1 MGFYT
6 ACCIKHSSAANS
18 YKMQKYSVILVL
30 LFLLSC
36 SSQLAVLE
44 PQITVTSV
52 QTQTKTLAPTLT
64 KQSTPPPTPSLIP
77 NPDIII
83 SPNGNYYA
91 QVINNISEKPKIEI
105 RDKSGE
111 VVWEIPYQYTWD
123 GNSAPNTYLKIY
135 GWSLNS
141 EKVYF
146 YYSFSYD
153 GWYTLFDGSD
163 LQLIDVHT
171 GEIEKVIADCCFAFD
186 FSPDM
191 THVAYTLNNEVGI
204 LDLINGSKE
213 KTNILPGNYEQTGW
227 IHYSPSEDMVIFHTL
242 DKTGIVKSILLNVYD
257 MSQKIIL
264 EFVIE
269 SIFPSGWS
277 KTGNPRYWQMDNNS
291 VFEVDKQSLEQ
302 VLIGTAT
309 PYP

>member
-1 MGFYT
+1 M
-6 ACCIKHSSAANS
+6 H
-18 YKMQKYSVILVL
+18 KYSVILVS

-36 SSQLAVLE
+36 LSQPTVLE
-44 PQITVTSV
+44 PQTTVTSV

-64 KQSTPPPTPSLIP
+64 KQPIPSPTPPLIP

-83 SPNGNYYA
+83 SPDGNYYA

-105 RDKSGE
+105 RDKSE
-111 VVWEIPYQYTWD
+111 KVLWEIPYQYTWE
-123 GNSAPNTYLKIY
+123 GSSAPTSNLKIY

-141 EKVYF
+141 DKVYF

-163 LQLIDVHT
+163 LQSINVQT
-171 GEIEKVIADCCFAFD
+171 GKVEKIIADCCFAFD
-186 FSPDM
+186 FSSNM
-191 THVAYTLNNEVGI
+191 THVAYTLNYEVGI
-204 LDLINGSKE
+204 LDLINGTNK

-227 IHYSPSEDMVIFHTL
+227 IHYSPSGDMIIFHTL
-242 DKTGIVKSILLNVYD
+242 DETGMVKSILLNVHD

-269 SIFPSGWS
+269 SIFSAGWS
-277 KTGNPRYWQMDNNS
+277 ETENPRYWQVDNNS
-291 VFEVDKQSLEQ
+291 VFEVDKQTLEQ